1 VGLQHGIDV
10 GPEQKIGKADNA
22 SANPRRPVDTARA
35 ATVPVDQVLAA
46 LAVRGVDR
54 IEDFFDRNAAGILTF
69 RSDLQSL
76 PVEISIALLRCL
88 REGLGIM
95 NGSP

>member
-1 VGLQHGIDV
+1 MGLQHGIDV

-54 IEDFFDRNAAGILTF
+54 IEDFFDRNAAAFSRSVRIF
-69 RSDLQSL
+69 RAFRWRYQSRFCDACARD
-76 PVEISIALLRCL
+76 SA
-88 REGLGIM
+88 
-95 NGSP
+95 S